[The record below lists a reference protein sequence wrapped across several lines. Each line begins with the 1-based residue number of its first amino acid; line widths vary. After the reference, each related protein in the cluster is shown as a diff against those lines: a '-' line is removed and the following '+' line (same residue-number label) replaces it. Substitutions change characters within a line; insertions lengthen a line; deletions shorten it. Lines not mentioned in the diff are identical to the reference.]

1 MDSEPESNN
10 VDNII
15 HSLEERA
22 KELNCLYNVED
33 ILNSTELT
41 EEEALESLVNTIA
54 EGWQYPQLTSVEI
67 VYGNNVYTSANFRQY
82 GYLLTADII
91 SNDRTVGYIQIN
103 YLEDLPSIDEGPFTK
118 EERRLLNTIADRL
131 GHYLQHNE
139 SKKILR
145 SFEKVKSASTEKNWR
160 IVLDM
165 LSRTDPVLYESILTR
180 LLHNLCWSDIAEAE
194 EFLQRTSSQLKR
206 LNDEIF
212 SEENKPLKKI
222 VLDTPEYEETIL
234 NMAEKY
240 LTDDDIINMVQKW
253 INDDKV
259 KTLVNAVENYD
270 TSLAV
275 ISDELRKHYALTSR
289 KNEVSPSIE
298 KGLRVSLLRRFFT
311 EETQYISIAKEFVD
325 LKDFYNLIDRIVT
338 VPSSHGKLGGK
349 SAGLFLASHIIQKFS
364 GENEF
369 LKGIKVPKTW
379 FIPSDGIMYFL
390 QYNNLEEVIEQKYK
404 DIDEIR
410 KEYPHIVRV
419 FKNSQFPPEM
429 AQGLSIALDDLGDV
443 PLIVRSSSLLEDQV
457 GAAFSGKYKSLFLAN
472 QGTKQERLNA
482 LFDAIAEVYASTF
495 SPDPIEYRAERGF
508 LDFHEEMG
516 IMIMQVVGNK
526 VGNYFFPSFAGVAF
540 SNNEFR
546 WSPRIKR
553 EDGLVRLVPGL
564 GTRAVDRVSDDYPL
578 LIAPGQPNLRVN
590 PTVAEMLKYS
600 PKKID
605 VINLRSNEFET
616 KEISDLVGEVWD
628 LYPYINN
635 VLSVINENNITQPFW
650 FGMDYANSDFVVTF
664 DGLIKNTKFIK
675 QINIVLTLLQEKMQ
689 TPVDIEFAS
698 DGLNF
703 YLLQCRP
710 QSGSR
715 DVAPD
720 IIPQDVK
727 DEQILFTANKFVSN
741 GRVPEVTHIVYVVPD
756 AYNEIESRETLLDVG
771 RAVGKLNTILP
782 KRKFILMGPGRW
794 GSRGDIKLGVSVTYS
809 EINNTSMLIEI
820 ARKKGNYVPDL
831 SFGTHF
837 FQDLVEASIRYL
849 PLYPDSEGVKFDE
862 NFFLQSE
869 NILPE
874 LLPEF
879 AHLSDVIKVI
889 DVPKVKDEMI
899 LKIYV
904 NGDRDEALAVFTKQ
918 SNSNLSESDLQSMSV
933 NEYKPV
939 EHWKWRFKMAETIV
953 DQMDKKAFDVKAV
966 YIFGSTKNANAGP
979 ESDIDLL
986 IHIPDYSEKTEALK
1000 LWLDGWSRCISELN
1014 YLKSGYKT
1022 NGLLDV
1028 HFVTDRNILDRTS
1041 WAMKINAVTDA
1052 AKCLYKES

>member
-472 QGTKQERLNA
+472 QGTKQEGLNA

-508 LDFHEEMG
+508 LDFH
-516 IMIMQVVGNK
+516 
-526 VGNYFFPSFAGVAF
+526 
-540 SNNEFR
+540 
-546 WSPRIKR
+546 
-553 EDGLVRLVPGL
+553 
-564 GTRAVDRVSDDYPL
+564 
-578 LIAPGQPNLRVN
+578 
-590 PTVAEMLKYS
+590 
-600 PKKID
+600 
-605 VINLRSNEFET
+605 
-616 KEISDLVGEVWD
+616 
-628 LYPYINN
+628 
-635 VLSVINENNITQPFW
+635 
-650 FGMDYANSDFVVTF
+650 
-664 DGLIKNTKFIK
+664 
-675 QINIVLTLLQEKMQ
+675 
-689 TPVDIEFAS
+689 
-698 DGLNF
+698 
-703 YLLQCRP
+703 
-710 QSGSR
+710 
-715 DVAPD
+715 
-720 IIPQDVK
+720 
-727 DEQILFTANKFVSN
+727 
-741 GRVPEVTHIVYVVPD
+741 
-756 AYNEIESRETLLDVG
+756 
-771 RAVGKLNTILP
+771 
-782 KRKFILMGPGRW
+782 
-794 GSRGDIKLGVSVTYS
+794 
-809 EINNTSMLIEI
+809 
-820 ARKKGNYVPDL
+820 
-831 SFGTHF
+831 
-837 FQDLVEASIRYL
+837 
-849 PLYPDSEGVKFDE
+849 
-862 NFFLQSE
+862 
-869 NILPE
+869 
-874 LLPEF
+874 
-879 AHLSDVIKVI
+879 
-889 DVPKVKDEMI
+889 
-899 LKIYV
+899 
-904 NGDRDEALAVFTKQ
+904 
-918 SNSNLSESDLQSMSV
+918 
-933 NEYKPV
+933 
-939 EHWKWRFKMAETIV
+939 
-953 DQMDKKAFDVKAV
+953 
-966 YIFGSTKNANAGP
+966 
-979 ESDIDLL
+979 
-986 IHIPDYSEKTEALK
+986 
-1000 LWLDGWSRCISELN
+1000 
-1014 YLKSGYKT
+1014 
-1022 NGLLDV
+1022 
-1028 HFVTDRNILDRTS
+1028 
-1041 WAMKINAVTDA
+1041 
-1052 AKCLYKES
+1052 